1 MLSLVHNAAPANSLW
16 PPPLLPPSLVLFLLL
31 LQAAGAESIQ
41 AVIDERADR
50 AELTGIPCCSMRA
63 CN

>member
-1 MLSLVHNAAPANSLW
+1 LW